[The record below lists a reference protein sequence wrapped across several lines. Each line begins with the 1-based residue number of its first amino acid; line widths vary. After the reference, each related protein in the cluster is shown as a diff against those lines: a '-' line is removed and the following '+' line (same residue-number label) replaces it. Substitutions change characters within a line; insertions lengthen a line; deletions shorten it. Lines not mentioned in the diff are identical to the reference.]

1 MEVRMIKKGLITA
14 LVFVISMAAF
24 PAVAQFLAADLIYL
38 PAVAHTNGEGDS
50 RWRSDVFIT
59 NVETDVDIDVALI
72 YLPTGGTSNTNAF
85 EDREL
90 WVGGREEDG
99 FGFINPELA
108 NIPPQGT
115 VVVRDPVGLYWG
127 TLDGVAQSG
136 TMLIFAYEAG
146 TLEDDG
152 TRVLKNAIVNSRAYT
167 PSNFFVED
175 PDNEGEYVQVN
186 GTYGMTLPG
195 VAWYNLAD
203 PSAVSEQGDFS
214 FLLLTGAKTD
224 ARYRYN
230 VGIVNASDPLTSI
243 TVSIQPFQGNGEPYL
258 DDDDEPVVRVINL
271 PPAARIQYD
280 DIFNS
285 QLFLGDTPDDTILRI
300 GFVGWSSGAGD
311 PIVGLTVYGTM
322 VDNRTQDPTAILPAF
337 GYPYNVECQWPS
349 PDAKSSNAGS
359 YPRVSRRPVEIP
371 PR

>member
-1 MEVRMIKKGLITA
+1 MIKKGLITA
-14 LVFVISMAAF
+14 LVFVASMTAVPAA
-24 PAVAQFLAADLIYL
+24 AQFLAADLIYL
-38 PAVAHTNGEGDS
+38 PAVTRTNGDGDS

-59 NVETDVDIDVALI
+59 NVETDVEIDVALI
-72 YLPTGGTSNTNAF
+72 YLPTGGVSNAGVF

-99 FGFINPELA
+99 FGFINAELA

-115 VVVRDPVGLYWG
+115 VVVRDPVGQYWG
-127 TLDGVAQSG
+127 TLDGVANSG
-136 TMLIFAYEAG
+136 TMVVFAYEAN

-152 TRVLKNAIVNSRAYT
+152 SRVFRNAIVNSRAYT

-175 PDNEGEYVQVN
+175 PDNEGEYIQVN

-203 PSAVSEQGDFS
+203 PSAVGEQGDFS
-214 FLLLTGAKTD
+214 FLFLTGAKDD
-224 ARYRYN
+224 AQYRYN
-230 VGIVNASDPLTSI
+230 VGIINASDPLTSI

-258 DDDDEPVVRVINL
+258 NDNDNEIIRVINL
-271 PPAARIQYD
+271 PPNARIQYD

-285 QLFLGDTPDDTILRI
+285 QLGLGNTPDDTILKI
-300 GFVGWSSGAGD
+300 GFLGWSSGAGA

-337 GYPYNVECQWPS
+337 GHPYNVECQWPS
-349 PDAKSSNAGS
+349 PEAKTAHGGS
-359 YPRVSRRPVEIP
+359 FPRVTRRPVEIP